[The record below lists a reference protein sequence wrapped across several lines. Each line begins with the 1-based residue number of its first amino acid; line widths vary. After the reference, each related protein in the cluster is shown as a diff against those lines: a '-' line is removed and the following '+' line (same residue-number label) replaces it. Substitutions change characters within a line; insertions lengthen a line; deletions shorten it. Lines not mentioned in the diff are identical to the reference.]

1 MQYAS
6 PKDVGWSDKRIEE
19 VRTFADSLGS
29 KAVILVYNGAIV
41 SAWGDISGLAPV
53 YSIRKSLLSALYGI
67 YAANGKIDTSATLAE
82 LGIGDT
88 PPLTEAEMRAR
99 VVDLL
104 TSSSG
109 IYHEAAYEPP
119 GMRKPE
125 RGSAAPGERWYYN
138 NWDFNALGTIFE
150 QESGRRIWEAFE
162 EQVAG
167 PIGMEDFRSGWGA
180 YHLQPERSEHP
191 AYIVRMSARDMA
203 RFGLLY
209 ERNGR
214 WECRQ
219 IAPADWVETSGQ
231 IHKDVSYEPVAGYG
245 LLWWIPGGELR
256 EYKTFLA
263 SGTGSQSIIVVPE
276 LDIVFVHR
284 ATADLERGVNGLQ
297 AREILLRLI
306 NARTGE
312 TRKNPRLISLTE

>member
-6 PKDVGWSDKRIEE
+6 PKDVGWSDERIEE
-19 VRTFADSLGS
+19 VRAFADSLGS
-29 KAVILVYNGAIV
+29 KAVMLVHNGAIV
-41 SAWGDISGLAPV
+41 SGWGDISGLAPV

-67 YAANGKIDTSATLAE
+67 HATNGEIDTSATLAE

-88 PPLTEAEMRAR
+88 PPLTEAEQRAR
-99 VVDLL
+99 VADLL
-104 TSSSG
+104 TSSSS

-150 QESGRRIWEAFE
+150 QETDKRIWEAFE
-162 EQVAG
+162 EQVAR
-167 PIGMEDFRSGWGA
+167 PIGMEDFSSGWGG

-209 ERNGR
+209 ARNGR
-214 WECRQ
+214 WERQ
-219 IAPADWVETSGQ
+219 QVVPADWVETSGQ
-231 IHKDVSYEPVAGYG
+231 IHKDVPYEPVAGYG
-245 LLWWIPGGELR
+245 LLWWIPSGELG
-256 EYKTFLA
+256 EYQTYLA

-306 NARTGE
+306 NARIGE
-312 TRKNPRLISLTE
+312 TRENPRLIPLTE